1 MDHFIQSFSTGLIQ
15 GTTEFLP
22 VSSSGHLFLFRNLFQ
37 MNFGTDYVVLLHFGT
52 LIAVVFF
59 FWKDIWNIL
68 KGMLSKNIDSWKIFV
83 SLIIGTIPAA
93 IVGLLLEDFLE
104 AYLTSNW
111 VIGIS
116 LIITGLLLFLTDR
129 FQKDQMDFKEVGI
142 KKAFIIGL
150 FQAVA
155 IVPGLS
161 RSGLTLFGSLLVG
174 LKREDAFK
182 FSFLLSI
189 PVILGGTLLK
199 INQITQ
205 SQGGWVGF
213 LFASVS
219 GFFALWI
226 LRFLTKAKKLKY
238 FGFYC
243 WIIGI
248 LSLVFS

>member
-1 MDHFIQSFSTGLIQ
+1 MDHFIQSFSTGVIQ

-22 VSSSGHLFLFRNLFQ
+22 VSSSGHLFLLRNFFQ
-37 MNFGTDYVVLLHFGT
+37 MNFGTDYVVLLHLGT
-52 LIAVVFF
+52 LIAVMFF
-59 FWKDIWNIL
+59 FWKDIWHIL
-68 KGMLSKNIDSWKIFV
+68 KGMLSKDMGAWRIFI
-83 SLIIGTIPAA
+83 SLVIGTIPAA
-93 IVGLLLEDFLE
+93 ISGLLLEDWLE
-104 AYLTSNW
+104 IYLTSNW
-111 VIGIS
+111 VIGVS

-129 FQKDQMDFKEVGI
+129 FPEDRTGLKEVGI
-142 KKAFIIGL
+142 KKALIIGL
-150 FQAVA
+150 FQAIA

-205 SQGGWVGF
+205 TTGGGMGF
-213 LFASVS
+213 LFAAVS
-219 GFFALWI
+219 GFFSLWL

-238 FGFYC
+238 FAFYC

-248 LSLVFS
+248 LSIVIS

>member
-1 MDHFIQSFSTGLIQ
+1 MDHFLQSISTGVIQ

-37 MNFGTDYVVLLHFGT
+37 VNFGTDYVVLLHLGT

-68 KGMLSKNIDSWKIFV
+68 KGLFSKEMDAWKIV
-83 SLIIGTIPAA
+83 ISLIVGTIPAA
-93 IVGLLLEDFLE
+93 IAGLLLEDFLE

-111 VIGIS
+111 VIGVS
-116 LIITGLLLFLTDR
+116 LIITGLLLFVTDR
-129 FQKDQMDFKEVGI
+129 FPENRTGLKEVGL

-150 FQAVA
+150 FQAAA

-174 LKREDAFK
+174 LKREEAFK

-205 SQGGWVGF
+205 SQGGGVGF
-213 LFASVS
+213 LFATVS
-219 GFFALWI
+219 GFFSLW
-226 LRFLTKAKKLKY
+226 LLKFLTKSKKLKY
-238 FGFYC
+238 FAFYC
-243 WIIGI
+243 WFIGI
-248 LSLVFS
+248 LSFVFS